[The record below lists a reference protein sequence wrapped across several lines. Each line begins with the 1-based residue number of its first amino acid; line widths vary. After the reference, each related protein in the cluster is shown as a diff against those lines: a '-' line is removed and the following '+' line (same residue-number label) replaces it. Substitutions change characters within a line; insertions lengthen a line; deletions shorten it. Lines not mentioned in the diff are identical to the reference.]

1 MSFEKARENR
11 CLQSWPKNGK
21 FFCWHNWK
29 VCGEVGPDWDIT
41 VGSRIPCCCTKC
53 GKYKEVPSN
62 GITFHRFSDTDSEPN
77 PCFPYGCGGI
87 SGPFTNPNPRKENE
101 KPACYYGPD
110 GVLFYEKAGKS
121 CSYIRRFNSHEI
133 RVERRKQEW
142 FRSHS
147 E

>member
-1 MSFEKARENR
+1 MKLIRLFLALFVFVPLVAGADTSAEHQGINIHVYNE
-11 CLQSWPKNGK
+11 
-21 FFCWHNWK
+21 
-29 VCGEVGPDWDIT
+29 
-41 VGSRIPCCCTKC
+41 
-53 GKYKEVPSN
+53 EVPSN